1 MERPVSSFQ
10 SRKEFVTPSL
20 AKRGLSS
27 GPKPEYFKGGV
38 AYLYIEMSEVENDAT
53 VELSKK
59 IMTVSKNVKLLYEMI
74 KTIDQKLDA
83 KANEPNN
90 NNEEKEQIDKIF
102 EKKGIGRPSGDY
114 DTKRKKYCDML
125 NKGQIKSPKEQTLEY
140 YKLIK
145 GDDGKYVIVEN

>member
-1 MERPVSSFQ
+1 
-10 SRKEFVTPSL
+10 
-20 AKRGLSS
+20 
-27 GPKPEYFKGGV
+27 
-38 AYLYIEMSEVENDAT
+38 MSEVENDAI

-90 NNEEKEQIDKIF
+90 NNEEKEKIDKIV

-145 GDDGKYVIVEN
+145 SDDGKYVIVEN

>member
-1 MERPVSSFQ
+1 
-10 SRKEFVTPSL
+10 
-20 AKRGLSS
+20 
-27 GPKPEYFKGGV
+27 
-38 AYLYIEMSEVENDAT
+38 MSEVENDVI

-74 KTIDQKLDA
+74 KTIDEKLDA
-83 KANEPNN
+83 KANEPKD
-90 NNEEKEQIDKIF
+90 NNEKEKIDKIF

-140 YKLIK
+140 YKISK
-145 GDDGKYVIVEN
+145 EDDKYVYF

>member
-1 MERPVSSFQ
+1 
-10 SRKEFVTPSL
+10 
-20 AKRGLSS
+20 
-27 GPKPEYFKGGV
+27 
-38 AYLYIEMSEVENDAT
+38 MSEVENDAI

-90 NNEEKEQIDKIF
+90 NNEEKEKIDKIF

-125 NKGQIKSPKEQTLEY
+125 NKGQIKSPKPETIEY
-140 YKLIK
+140 YKLFK
-145 GDDGKYVIVEN
+145 NEEGKYELI

>member
-1 MERPVSSFQ
+1 
-10 SRKEFVTPSL
+10 
-20 AKRGLSS
+20 
-27 GPKPEYFKGGV
+27 
-38 AYLYIEMSEVENDAT
+38 MSEVENDVI

-83 KANEPNN
+83 KANEPKD
-90 NNEEKEQIDKIF
+90 NNEEKENIDKQF

-114 DTKRKKYCDML
+114 DTKRKTYCDML

-140 YKLIK
+140 YKIIK
-145 GDDGKYVIVEN
+145 EDDKYVYF